1 MCGPSAPDVGGSP
14 SKAAVQAPSCHPCL
28 WADSQPIPTQ
38 KVQVF
43 TMWKHPPLR
52 QVPQRRSDSRAP
64 GERGSPAHMSPC
76 KLGSRG
82 AWKPYTYIPVQ
93 TQLEGSVEDLHIHP
107 RANSARGECGSPA
120 HTSPCK
126 WGSREAWKTCTYIPV
141 QTQLKGSTPVS
152 RQTP

>member
-1 MCGPSAPDVGGSP
+1 MCSPSAPDVGGSP

-28 WADSQPIPTQ
+28 RADSLPIPTQ

-43 TMWKHPPLR
+43 TMWKHPPLG

-64 GERGSPAHMSPC
+64 GVCGSPAHMSPC

-82 AWKPYTYIPVQ
+82 AWKPCTYIPVQ
-93 TQLEGSVEDLHIHP
+93 TQLEGSVGVLHIHP
-107 RANSARGECGSPA
+107 HANGVRGERGSLT

-126 WGSREAWKTCTYIPV
+126 LGSREAWKPRTYIPV
-141 QTQLKGSTPVS
+141 QTQLKGSTPVT